1 MKKKL
6 IIIGVSFLV
15 VVLAILLF
23 AAPLFWGTCK
33 VYFDLNN
40 GLLKKQWDSFGLIY
54 WESIE
59 ETDYSKLLNKFGLG
73 EESSNWKLADSE
85 ELGVR
90 RSFFP
95 QNVSYSYGRIAARA
109 REFSVWVDFCI
120 EYEELPIQEAREKT
134 LFFHELVKKSSDS
147 SEVQDNIIYHFNDL
161 KSVRN
166 KVN

>member
-1 MKKKL
+1 M
-6 IIIGVSFLV
+6 
-15 VVLAILLF
+15 
-23 AAPLFWGTCK
+23 
-33 VYFDLNN
+33 
-40 GLLKKQWDSFGLIY
+40 LKKQWDSFGLIY

>member
-1 MKKKL
+1 MYYVKKKL

-15 VVLAILLF
+15 VASAILLF

-59 ETDYSKLLNKFGLG
+59 ETDYSKLLKKFGLG

-95 QNVSYSYGRIAARA
+95 QNVSYSYGRIAAKA
-109 REFSVWVDFCI
+109 REFSVWIDFCI
-120 EYEELPIQEAREKT
+120 KHEELPIQDAREKT
-134 LFFHELVKKSSDS
+134 QAFYELVKKSSDS
-147 SEVQDNIIYHFNDL
+147 PEERDHIIHHFDDL
-161 KSVRN
+161 KNRSS
-166 KVN
+166 

>member
-15 VVLAILLF
+15 VVSAILLF
-23 AAPLFWGTCK
+23 AAPYFWGTCK

-40 GLLKKQWDSFGLIY
+40 GLLKKQWDSFGLVY

-59 ETDYSKLLNKFGLG
+59 ETDYSKLLKKFGLG
-73 EESSNWKLADSE
+73 EESSDWKLADSE

-95 QNVSYSYGRIAARA
+95 QNVSYSYGKIAARA
-109 REFSVWVDFCI
+109 REFSVWINSCI

-134 LFFHELVKKSSDS
+134 QAFHELVKKSSDS
-147 SEVQDNIIYHFNDL
+147 SEVQDNIIHHFDDL
-161 KSVRN
+161 KNRSS
-166 KVN
+166 